1 VFHFGHLALHLLCNG
16 GSNYLMK
23 LIPKAVK
30 VSTIVGMGLQ
40 IALLGMMSV
49 NLVVKNDS
57 TLVSIGS
64 MNDVHIW
71 MALCGLVLTASHANS
86 ALETNSC

>member
-1 VFHFGHLALHLLCNG
+1 MLCNWQLLIKNIFVVRSVSFRASCSATG
-16 GSNYLMK
+16 ASNYLMK

-49 NLVVKNDS
+49 NLVVKND
-57 TLVSIGS
+57 
-64 MNDVHIW
+64 VHIW
-71 MALCGLVLTASHANS
+71 MARCAV
-86 ALETNSC
+86 

>member
-1 VFHFGHLALHLLCNG
+1 LFCIFSATGA
-16 GSNYLMK
+16 SN

-49 NLVVKNDS
+49 NLVVKNNS
-57 TLVSIGS
+57 TLKKFCTGEARGFDFS
-64 MNDVHIW
+64 NDFYSVR
-71 MALCGLVLTASHANS
+71 VLQ
-86 ALETNSC
+86 LQWFF